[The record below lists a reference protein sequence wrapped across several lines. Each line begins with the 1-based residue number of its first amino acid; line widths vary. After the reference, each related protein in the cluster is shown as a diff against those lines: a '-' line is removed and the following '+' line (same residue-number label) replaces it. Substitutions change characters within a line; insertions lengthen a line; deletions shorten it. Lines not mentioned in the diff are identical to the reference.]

1 MFKVGEFVVFGTD
14 GVCMVEKVGALE
26 MEGVAKDKQYYTLTP
41 VGKKGS
47 NHIFAPVDGKR
58 VVMRKVLSVQEARD
72 FVDSLDD
79 IGRLEIPDERKRED
93 TYKAVLQ
100 SCDHI
105 KLTELIKEMY
115 ARKSARAAVGKKL
128 PSVDERYFT
137 AAENSL
143 YSELGL
149 SLSMEKEEVRNFM
162 EKNFTR

>member
-1 MFKVGEFVVFGTD
+1 MFEVGELVVFGTD
-14 GVCMVEKVGALE
+14 GVCRVEKIGALE

-41 VGKKGS
+41 VGKNGS

-58 VVMRKVLSVQEARD
+58 VVMRRVLSIDEARS
-72 FVDSLDD
+72 FVDRFGE
-79 IGRLEIPDERKRED
+79 IGRLSIPDERKRED

-100 SCDHI
+100 SCDHV

-115 ARKSARAAVGKKL
+115 ARRKERAAVGKKL
-128 PSVDERYFT
+128 PSVDERYFA

-149 SLSMEKEEVRNFM
+149 SLNMEKDAIREFM
-162 EKNFTR
+162 EKSV